1 MSIEYSYIVII
12 YFSILC
18 IYYINAIILFQ
29 IKKNI
34 RMIFNVN
41 DIIKSLSWERGSILL
56 KMNSENESLDKF
68 YNKCTSQ
75 L

>member
-12 YFSILC
+12 YFYIIC
-18 IYYINAIILFQ
+18 IYYINDIILFQ

-68 YNKCTSQ
+68 
-75 L
+75 